1 MNASTVALASQPG
14 TFRRPARRGARVADR
29 GISWVLPRHPSSVPS
44 ARRLVLSQLAVWALA
59 GSADDAELL
68 VSEVVTNALR
78 YTGGAVRLTL
88 CLCPADGTL
97 RCEVEDADPTLPQSR
112 QACEDDEGGRG
123 LYMIDLLA
131 RSWGSHRT
139 GTGKTVWFE
148 LHVRPGAGQHR
159 HADI

>member
-1 MNASTVALASQPG
+1 MNAPTVALASQPG
-14 TFRRPARRGARVADR
+14 TLRRPVRRGARVADR

-78 YTGGAVRLTL
+78 YTGGSVRLTL
-88 CLCPADGTL
+88 CLCPADGAL
-97 RCEVEDADPTLPQSR
+97 RCEVEDADPTPPQSR
-112 QACEDDEGGRG
+112 QPCEEDEGGRG
-123 LYMIDLLA
+123 LYLIDLLA